1 MTTLKQVA
9 EHAGVSFKTVSRVL
23 NGDPNVSPDTRAK
36 VQDSIK
42 ALDYRPNMAARSM
55 RTGKSQIIG
64 FITDEVATGPF
75 AGNIIKGAQHEA
87 WQHEK
92 LLFVVN
98 TESDPKIEQ
107 KAIAMMLERRV
118 EGILYGTWYHRE
130 ATPPAMLSEIPTVLV
145 DCFVSDQSLPSV
157 VPDEVRGGREATTA
171 LLEKGHR
178 RIGFLNDGN
187 PVPAS
192 KGRLMGYQQALA
204 NFGVAYDESLVV
216 LGSGNASGG
225 YDCAL
230 NLLQREDRPTA
241 IFCFN
246 DRMAMGAYDAIRKLG
261 LRIPKD
267 IAVIGFDNQE
277 IIAAQLHPT
286 LSSMQLPHYEMGQWA
301 VRYLIDCADE
311 TGNLQPIQHYIECP
325 LIERQSTG

>member
-23 NGDPNVSPDTRAK
+23 NRDPNVSPDTRAK
-36 VQDSIK
+36 VLDSIK

-55 RTGKSQIIG
+55 RTGKSNIIG

-75 AGNIIKGAQHEA
+75 AGAIIKGAQHEA

-107 KAIAMMLERRV
+107 KAVAMMLERRV

-130 ATPPAMLSEIPTVLV
+130 VTPPAMLSEIPTVLV

-157 VPDEVRGGREATTA
+157 VPDEVRGGREAITT

-204 NFGVAYDESLVV
+204 NFGVAFDESLVV

-230 NLLQREDRPTA
+230 ELLQRDDRPTA

>member
-204 NFGVAYDESLVV
+204 NFGVVYDEALVV
-216 LGSGNASGG
+216 LGSGNASSG

-267 IAVIGFDNQE
+267 IAVIGFDNLE

>member
-1 MTTLKQVA
+1 MATLKQVA

-145 DCFVSDQSLPSV
+145 DCFVSDHSLPSV
-157 VPDEVRGGREATTA
+157 VPDEVRGGREAITA

-178 RIGFLNDGN
+178 RIGFLNDSN

-204 NFGVAYDESLVV
+204 NFGVDSDESLVV
-216 LGSGNASGG
+216 LASGNASGG
-225 YDCAL
+225 YDGAL
-230 NLLQREDRPTA
+230 RLLDREDRPTA

>member
-23 NGDPNVSPDTRAK
+23 NRDPNVSPDTRAK
-36 VQDSIK
+36 VLDSIK

-75 AGNIIKGAQHEA
+75 AGAIIKGAQHEA

-98 TESDPKIEQ
+98 TESDTKIEQ
-107 KAIAMMLERRV
+107 KAVAMMLERRV
-118 EGILYGTWYHRE
+118 DGILYGAWFHRE
-130 ATPPAMLSEIPTVLV
+130 VKPPAALYEIPTVLV
-145 DCFVSDQSLPSV
+145 DCFVQDQSFPSV
-157 VPDEVRGGREATTA
+157 VPDEVRGGREATA
-171 LLEKGHR
+171 VLLQKGHR
-178 RIGFLNDGN
+178 RIGFINYSH
-187 PVPAS
+187 PQPAAV
-192 KGRLMGYQQALA
+192 GRFVGYQEALA
-204 NFGVAYDESLVV
+204 NFGVELDESLVV
-216 LGSGNASGG
+216 YGPGNANGG
-225 YDCAL
+225 YDGTL
-230 NLLQREDRPTA
+230 ELLRRVDRPTA

-261 LRIPKD
+261 LRIPDD
-267 IAVIGFDNQE
+267 IAIIGFDNQE